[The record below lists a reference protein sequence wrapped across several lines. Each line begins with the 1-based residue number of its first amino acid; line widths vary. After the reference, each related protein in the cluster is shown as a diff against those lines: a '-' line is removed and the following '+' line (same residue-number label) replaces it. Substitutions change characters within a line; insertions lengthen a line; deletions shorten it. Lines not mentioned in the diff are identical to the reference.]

1 MPHSSGVKTH
11 LLRATTSGRH
21 IRNNPCVMVYSLV
34 ASRQAKGGS
43 IPMVSDSDAGCF
55 PKLGRIRKENG
66 LGAKGRCDE
75 CGERC
80 YRSGEAL
87 QDRTLWNE
95 SVEDA
100 RQVKGDLGYQNR
112 RPH

>member
-21 IRNNPCVMVYSLV
+21 IRNNPCAIVYSRV
-34 ASRQAKGGS
+34 ESRQAKGGS

-66 LGAKGRCDE
+66 LGAKGRCDDVRE
-75 CGERC
+75 MNPAGNKITNNTVKALRSLQFC
-80 YRSGEAL
+80 YFS
-87 QDRTLWNE
+87 Q
-95 SVEDA
+95 
-100 RQVKGDLGYQNR
+100 
-112 RPH
+112 